1 VGEKF
6 KKAGVLDVKNR
17 ATNKSK
23 EFDLQSFT
31 EAILQ
36 DKFLED
42 KFWD

>member
-17 ATNKSK
+17 ARNKNK
-23 EFDLQSFT
+23 EVDLQSFT

-36 DKFLED
+36 DKFLDD